1 MDIAWIIVKFIIA
14 NILLLMISSTLIG
27 IIFRGIFKPRTDNS
41 TSEYVAELYEKRRK
55 RGLTSAI
62 VTSVITIIL
71 FFYLYK
77 YTNIYIIIGIILN
90 MISRTK
96 DLLNEIR
103 TGIKTTKRN
112 VSNDRLD
119 LVLSIVTFLGVAI
132 FNYGLYLMWI
142 K

>member
-1 MDIAWIIVKFIIA
+1 MDIVWIIVKFIIS

-27 IIFRGIFKPRTDNS
+27 IIFRGIFNERTDNS
-41 TSEYVAELYEKRRK
+41 TSEYITELYENRRK
-55 RGLTSAI
+55 RGLISAI
-62 VTSVITIIL
+62 VTSFITIIL
-71 FFYLYK
+71 FVFLYN
-77 YTNIYIIIGIILN
+77 YTNIYIILGIILN

-112 VSNDRLD
+112 VSNDGLD
-119 LVLSIVTFLGVAI
+119 LILNIVTLFGIGV
-132 FNYGLYLMWI
+132 FNYGLYLMLI